1 MFDVAVVSQI
11 LWTSF
16 ATSSYFVLFAVAFA
30 LVLKVNKVFN
40 FAQAGVMTCGFYAAY
55 VAVRLLEWPGFAG
68 LLAGIAGALLMS
80 FILEYFGFAVLR
92 QRKASPMFVFIF
104 TLIVSQFISYAIML
118 VFGTWPTTIFASMF
132 WPVTLVGGIAVSAW
146 DVPAIAATLVVLIA
160 LWVFLRFTRYGQ
172 FMLAVADNAD
182 LAELYGI
189 QKNKV
194 LMISMLMAG
203 VIVAIGMFL
212 YGSRAQVQAAAATEL
227 MLFAVAST
235 ILGGIG
241 KIWGAAVAAIILG
254 FCYMP
259 FCFSPLCC
267 FRAAFACPSAPT
279 NSNEPSAP
287 LMRSSRS
294 RRVDHGL
301 SLFDPYSHRIIHHL
315 GFKL

>member
-68 LLAGIAGALLMS
+68 LLAGVAGALLMS
-80 FILEYFGFAVLR
+80 FILEHFGFAVLR

-241 KIWGAAVAAIILG
+241 NIWGAAVAAIILG
-254 FCYMP
+254 IVQNSSILFI
-259 FCFSPLCC
+259 
-267 FRAAFACPSAPT
+267 PSAWQGFLLYAFLFFAIVLFPRGFRLPERPNKLKRT
-279 NSNEPSAP
+279 IRAP
-287 LMRSSRS
+287 DAL
-294 RRVDHGL
+294 VTKQEG
-301 SLFDPYSHRIIHHL
+301 
-315 GFKL
+315 